1 MKNLS
6 VLGVFLFFISACNQ
20 SSIDYDKVRNDKNIV
35 IKSFSS
41 LPTIDI
47 KDKKPIVLNL
57 GKEHKDVI
65 ILDGIRTFASK
76 LSIPFTQNRFSVKIA
91 ASAQSGFFSPKILFL
106 DENYKIIKTSEASE
120 LFFDRGVFK
129 GTIFVNKN
137 YKKIQYIIVT
147 EDLKYKNRKE
157 TLNYVTAT
165 TIPVTTGMYTFY
177 YTASSGDLNRTIE
190 SSSGGHIELMLD
202 IYKASILGE
211 EEK

>member
-1 MKNLS
+1 MRVFS
-6 VLGVFLFFISACNQ
+6 ILGVFLLFIGGCNQ
-20 SSIDYDKVRNDKNIV
+20 PPIDYDKVRNNKNVV

-41 LPTIDI
+41 LPIIHI

-57 GKEHKDVI
+57 GREHKDVI
-65 ILDGIRTFASK
+65 ILDGTRTFAVK
-76 LSIPFTQNRFSVKIA
+76 LSIPSMKNRFSIKIA
-91 ASAQSGFFSPKILFL
+91 ASSQTGFFSPKILFL
-106 DENYKIIKTSEASE
+106 DDKYKIIKTSEANE

-137 YKKIQYIIVT
+137 YKKVQYIIVM

-165 TIPVTTGMYTFY
+165 TTPITTGMYTFY

-190 SSSGGHIELMLD
+190 YSSGGNIELMLD
-202 IYKASILGE
+202 IYQASILGE
-211 EEK
+211 DQK